1 MPITQLPHR
10 PPAPRLRAVA
20 VLTALLL
27 HVAAVLFLPFP
38 VSRPREGVVAL
49 IVPTD
54 PEDMPLPLVAPA
66 ARDLAL
72 AVPDLA
78 LAVPRDASV
87 AAGSDGTAPGTGG
100 RIAPPA
106 IAGAIPFLPGPAAA
120 PATEGPAGAMGEAR
134 AATLPLVLR
143 PGGGLGGR
151 RLGRT
156 PEQLAIARAESLLV
170 SRLAGIAV
178 VERRDTGAVG
188 LANGGVT
195 LAIPWSGFL
204 PANRSDEKWREER
217 CAGGGDGDSDKAGE
231 GEARRAQCD

>member
-20 VLTALLL
+20 VLTALLFHL
-27 HVAAVLFLPFP
+27 GAVLFLPFP

-54 PEDMPLPLVAPA
+54 PEDMPPPLVAA
-66 ARDLAL
+66 AGRDLPV
-72 AVPDLA
+72 AVPGGASLA
-78 LAVPRDASV
+78 S
-87 AAGSDGTAPGTGG
+87 GSDGAAPGMVG

-106 IAGAIPFLPGPAAA
+106 LAGAIPFLPGPAAA
-120 PATEGPAGAMGEAR
+120 PATEAPAGAMGEAR
-134 AATLPLVLR
+134 AATLPLVVR

-195 LAIPWSGFL
+195 IAIPWPGFL
-204 PANRSDEKWREER
+204 PANRSDEKWRAER
-217 CAGGGDGDSDKAGE
+217 CSGGGDGDSDKAGE